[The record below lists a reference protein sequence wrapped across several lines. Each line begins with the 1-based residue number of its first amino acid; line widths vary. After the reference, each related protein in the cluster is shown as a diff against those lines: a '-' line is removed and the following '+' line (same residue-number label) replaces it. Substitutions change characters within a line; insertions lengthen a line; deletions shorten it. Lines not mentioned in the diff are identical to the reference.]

1 MPQTTMG
8 FDLYHS
14 GSPKLNDSLR
24 AGNALAHKLLACH
37 MLQAYADSR
46 AASGGGVM
54 WRFSLPYLVWARG
67 VTTGAI
73 SSSPTTPGISYMV
86 DDSYLI
92 RNYGQIQVARV
103 W

>member
-14 GSPKLNDSLR
+14 GSPRLNENLR
-24 AGNALAHKLLACH
+24 AGNTLAHKLLPFH
-37 MLQAYADSR
+37 MIQGYADNRS
-46 AASGGGVM
+46 AAGGGVM
-54 WRFSLPYLVWARG
+54 WRVSLPYLVWARG
-67 VTTGAI
+67 LSTGAI
-73 SSSPTTPGISYMV
+73 SCSPTTPGISYMV